1 MNYYRGEF
9 SKVSEMTRIN
19 FWQVAVSYSSSYD
32 SSHNCYRSGS
42 KAAHT
47 DLIFSCCLM
56 ISVFQHLFLKYQPF
70 LFYYQK
76 LVYSILLM
84 YINTYLHFH
93 IHENLNLGRSR
104 DTTRAYKVLGS
115 FPITITW
122 WKLMSTIVQLQD
134 DKCECPN
141 WSSRPEWWIA
151 VFFF

>member
-56 ISVFQHLFLKYQPF
+56 ISVSTSIFKVSTLSFLLLETGLFHF
-70 LFYYQK
+70 
-76 LVYSILLM
+76 
-84 YINTYLHFH
+84 TYVHKH
-93 IHENLNLGRSR
+93 IFTLSY
-104 DTTRAYKVLGS
+104 T
-115 FPITITW
+115 
-122 WKLMSTIVQLQD
+122 
-134 DKCECPN
+134 
-141 WSSRPEWWIA
+141 
-151 VFFF
+151 